1 MRAEL
6 KGIIEGMKL
15 AWDKGIRKLR
25 IQSDSKVAVDLF
37 CSAESSFRTHDAL
50 PVQFTELCSREWQ
63 ILFITFTAKQTLQRI
78 F

>member
-25 IQSDSKVAVDLF
+25 IQSDSKVAVDLL
-37 CSAESSFRTHDAL
+37 CSVESSCNTHDAL
-50 PVQFTELCSREWQ
+50 PVQFT
-63 ILFITFTAKQTLQRI
+63 
-78 F
+78 